1 MEPIRFQVHLYQ
13 SPPPP
18 PPKHIFFSFERNSI
32 TWLPYHSNHHHI
44 YTCIIIVHRKEGLLP
59 INDVIRDY
67 VKLAVDC
74 DNYHANS
81 KYCLAQLLHDNMDSP
96 QGKALLASST
106 MRELW

>member
-1 MEPIRFQVHLYQ
+1 MYLYD
-13 SPPPP
+13 
-18 PPKHIFFSFERNSI
+18 I
-32 TWLPYHSNHHHI
+32 L
-44 YTCIIIVHRKEGLLP
+44 HRKEGVLP
-59 INDVIRDY
+59 IDDVIRDY